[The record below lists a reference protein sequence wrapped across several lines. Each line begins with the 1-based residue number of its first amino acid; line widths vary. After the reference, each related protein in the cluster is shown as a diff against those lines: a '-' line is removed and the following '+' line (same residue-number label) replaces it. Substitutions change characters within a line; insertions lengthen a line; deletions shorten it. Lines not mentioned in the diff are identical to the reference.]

1 MNLLHNPKIPL
12 PAIALFL
19 GGLLW
24 VASLIQVAFYTTQGP
39 VMGYWVFATG
49 WLGFSLFQFAW
60 YANLLILMAVLM
72 MSHYPNRAMT
82 MAVLAVLVGGH
93 AFWFESIPSQG
104 TTMHILRLGIGFWLW
119 YASIILMALGVI
131 FGINED

>member
-12 PAIALFL
+12 PAMALFL

-24 VASLIQVAFYTTQGP
+24 VASLIQVAFHTTQGS

-49 WLGFSLFQFAW
+49 WMGFSIFQFAW
-60 YANLLILMAVLM
+60 YANILILMAVLLM
-72 MSHYPNRAMT
+72 TNYANRAMV
-82 MAVLAVLVGGH
+82 MAVFAVLVGGQ
-93 AFWFESIPSQG
+93 AFWFESIPGQG
-104 TTMHILRLGIGFWLW
+104 ATMHILRLGIGFWLW

-131 FGINED
+131 FGTGED